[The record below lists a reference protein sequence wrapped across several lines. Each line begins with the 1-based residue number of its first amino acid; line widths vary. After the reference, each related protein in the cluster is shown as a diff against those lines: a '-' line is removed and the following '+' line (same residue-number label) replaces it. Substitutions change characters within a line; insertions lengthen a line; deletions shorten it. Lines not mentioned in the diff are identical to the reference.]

1 MREVVVGQVYKHFKG
16 KMYKVLNIGYSADN
30 LEKMVIYQAL
40 YDDNKIW
47 VRNYDEFNSYVDKDK
62 YPNIT
67 QKYRFEE
74 VC

>member
-1 MREVVVGQVYKHFKG
+1 MREVIVGQVYKHFKG

-47 VRNYDEFNSYVDKDK
+47 VRNYDEYNSYVDKNK
-62 YPNIT
+62 YHNIT
-67 QKYRFEE
+67 HKYRFEE

>member
-1 MREVVVGQVYKHFKG
+1 
-16 KMYKVLNIGYSADN
+16 MYKVLNIGYNADN
-30 LEKMVIYQAL
+30 LEKIVIYQAL

-47 VRNYDEFNSYVDKDK
+47 VRNYAEFNSYVDKNK
-62 YPNIT
+62 YPNIA

>member
-1 MREVVVGQVYKHFKG
+1 MRKVIVGQVYKHFKG

-47 VRNYDEFNSYVDKDK
+47 VRNYDEFNSYVDKNK
-62 YPNIT
+62 YPNIA

>member
-1 MREVVVGQVYKHFKG
+1 MREVIVGQVYKHFKG

-47 VRNYDEFNSYVDKDK
+47 VRNYDKFNSYVDKNK

>member
-1 MREVVVGQVYKHFKG
+1 MRKVIVGQVYKHFKG
-16 KMYKVLNIGYSADN
+16 KMYKVLNIGYNADN

-47 VRNYDEFNSYVDKDK
+47 VRNYDEFNSYVDKNK
-62 YPNIT
+62 YPNIA

>member
-1 MREVVVGQVYKHFKG
+1 MREVIVGQVYKHFKG

-47 VRNYDEFNSYVDKDK
+47 VRNYDEFNSYVDKNE

>member
-1 MREVVVGQVYKHFKG
+1 MREVIVGQVYKHFKG

-47 VRNYDEFNSYVDKDK
+47 VRNYDEFNSYVDKNK
-62 YPNIT
+62 YPNIA

>member
-1 MREVVVGQVYKHFKG
+1 MREVIVGQVYKHFKG

-47 VRNYDEFNSYVDKDK
+47 VRNYDVFNSYVDKNK